1 MESPDNS
8 KVAYFKW
15 RYRHYFS
22 LKEIKGKNLYVK
34 CNLCPGTKCF
44 STSVTSNSDLMKHLS
59 TRRSSNPGE
68 ANMSSA
74 SDGDVATQSNQSKLD
89 FSSPQTF
96 VTVTHTELNKLIARY
111 VVENMLP
118 LSTVE
123 LDSFKSLLA
132 KIPTRRGVGPPCRKT
147 FSKYIDTEY
156 AKMNVELKK
165 TFNELEYVSTTA
177 DIWTAY
183 NKSYLGVTVHWINPH
198 STQREKAALACR
210 RFKGRHTHDNIAL
223 ELDNIHSHYG
233 ISHKITSTVTDN
245 GSNFVKAFKKYQP
258 VEEDDSENEVTFTNM
273 NDALKNSVGDD
284 NDNDE
289 NVGVMITL
297 PPHQRCASH
306 TLNLVSCNDV
316 DKWLLSQSETKAV
329 YRSATTK
336 CTGLWNKASRSTVA
350 AETVDGIIGKK
361 LLVPCTTRWNSFYDS
376 LARICEISLVELNTI
391 FSKFGLTAMTERE
404 HQFIREYCTVMR
416 PLTVALD
423 ILQGEDNTFYGIL
436 LPTLETLMF
445 KTLELSSGLQILE
458 NLPEAVVTAIKTR
471 FSEVLESE
479 DALLAAVTLP
489 KFKLRWL
496 RTQERKDKA
505 KASLLAECRKIVLDK
520 DQRAG
525 TSTPTCQLSTDS
537 ATEDDFFS
545 FEDEDDTS
553 ATAESQVID
562 YFKSGSHGMDSLNRY
577 ALIKNISLRYNAA
590 TPSSAP
596 VERLFSL
603 GKLVFSPKRNRL
615 CDEKFEKLLVLRYN
629 HWFNG

>member
-8 KVAYFKW
+8 KVAFFKW

-44 STSVTSNSDLMKHLS
+44 STSVTSNSNLTK
-59 TRRSSNPGE
+59 P
-68 ANMSSA
+68 A
-74 SDGDVATQSNQSKLD
+74 
-89 FSSPQTF
+89 QTM
-96 VTVTHTELNKLIARY
+96 TELHKLIARY

-123 LDSFKSLLA
+123 SDSFKSLLA
-132 KIPTRRGVGPPCRKT
+132 KIPARGGIGPPCRKT

-258 VEEDDSENEVTFTNM
+258 VEEDDSENDEDEVTFTNM

-416 PLTVALD
+416 PLTLALD
-423 ILQGEDNTFYGIL
+423 IVQGEDNTFYGIL

-489 KFKLRWL
+489 RFKLRWL

-505 KASLLAECRKIVLDK
+505 KASLL
-520 DQRAG
+520 QRAG

-562 YFKSGSHGMDSLNRY
+562 YFKSGSHGMDSLSRY

-615 CDEKFEKLLVLRYN
+615 SDEKFEKLLVLRYN